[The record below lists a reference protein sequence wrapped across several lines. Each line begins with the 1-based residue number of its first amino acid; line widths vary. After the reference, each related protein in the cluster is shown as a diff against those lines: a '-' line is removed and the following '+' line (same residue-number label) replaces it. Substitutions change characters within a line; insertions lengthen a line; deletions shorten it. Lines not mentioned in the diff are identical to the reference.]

1 MKKFLLVVT
10 ICLSCMISFQDKA
23 FAKNVSDKK
32 IQKIVNGMTLDEKIG
47 QLYMSPSSGDA
58 NKMTNDIKKYNLGGI
73 VLFGEDF
80 SNQNI
85 DSMKQKDVKFQDA
98 SKYGLFIATDQ
109 EGGGTVSRLSTSP
122 QLTNGRKFPSP
133 QEVYKQSGMCRVV
146 KEYSSV
152 AEILRNLG
160 INWDFA
166 PVADVSN
173 DPNSFI
179 YDRTLGQNYQLTA

>member
-58 NKMTNDIKKYNLGGI
+58 NKMANDIKKYNLGGI

-80 SNQNI
+80 NNQNT
-85 DSMKQKDVKFQDA
+85 DSMKQKDENFQDA
-98 SKYGLFIATDQ
+98 SKYGLYISTDQ
-109 EGGGTVSRLSTSP
+109 EGVLS
-122 QLTNGRKFPSP
+122 L
-133 QEVYKQSGMCRVV
+133 
-146 KEYSSV
+146 
-152 AEILRNLG
+152 
-160 INWDFA
+160 D
-166 PVADVSN
+166 
-173 DPNSFI
+173 
-179 YDRTLGQNYQLTA
+179 

>member
-98 SKYGLFIATDQ
+98 SKYGLFIATDHQ
-109 EGGGTVSRLSTSP
+109 EGGTVSRLSTSP

-133 QEVYKQSGMCRVV
+133 QEVYKQSGMSRVV

>member
-1 MKKFLLVVT
+1 
-10 ICLSCMISFQDKA
+10 
-23 FAKNVSDKK
+23 
-32 IQKIVNGMTLDEKIG
+32 
-47 QLYMSPSSGDA
+47 
-58 NKMTNDIKKYNLGGI
+58 
-73 VLFGEDF
+73 
-80 SNQNI
+80 
-85 DSMKQKDVKFQDA
+85 MKQKDVKFQDA

-109 EGGGTVSRLSTSP
+109 KGGTVSRLSTSP

-133 QEVYKQSGMCRVV
+133 QEVYKQSGMSRVV

>member
-47 QLYMSPSSGDA
+47 QLYMSPSPGDA

-109 EGGGTVSRLSTSP
+109 EGGTVSRLSTSP

-133 QEVYKQSGMCRVV
+133 QEVYKQSRMSRVV